1 MAQSIPSLIAGV
13 DLGDRTSHICL
24 IDAATA
30 DVVERSSIRTS
41 VDSFRSYFGKNQAMR
56 VALETGTHSPWASRA
71 IREAG
76 HEVITAN
83 SRQLQLVY
91 SSRRKSDTVDA
102 EKLARLAPL
111 DVKLLAPVEHHT
123 EQVQQALAV
132 LRSRAALV
140 RSRTLLV
147 NHVRGIIKSF
157 GYRIPAGSTRAF
169 PAAVREHVPEEISTG
184 ILPLVTAL
192 EGINEQILVLE
203 ETIAGLAETDYP
215 EVALL
220 TQVPGVGLI
229 TALTFILTLESPAR
243 FPDSRAVGAY
253 LGLVPGRRQ
262 SGERDE
268 KQRITKQGDTAV
280 RTLLVQ
286 CAQYIMRSNSP
297 DSDLKRHGSRIARPG
312 TSAAKRAAVVA
323 VARKLAVLLH
333 ALWITGEIYE
343 PLRNHAG
350 RPILEEGIMKA

>member
-1 MAQSIPSLIAGV
+1 MMVQPDPSLIAGV

-24 IDAATA
+24 LDAVTG
-30 DVVERSSIRTS
+30 DVVEHSSIRTT
-41 VDSFRSYFGKNQAMR
+41 VEAFGRYFGTNNRMR
-56 VALETGTHSPWASRA
+56 VALETGTHSPWVSRA
-71 IREAG
+71 IRDAG

-91 SSRRKSDTVDA
+91 SSRRKSDRVDA
-102 EKLARLAPL
+102 EKLARLARL
-111 DVKLLAPVEHHT
+111 DVKLLAPIVHRT

-157 GYRIPAGSTRAF
+157 GYRIPPGSTKAF
-169 PAAVREHVPEEISTG
+169 PAVVREHVPEEISMG
-184 ILPLVTAL
+184 ILPLVVTL
-192 EGINEQILVLE
+192 ESINEQILVLE
-203 ETIAGLAETDYP
+203 KVVSSLAETDYP

-229 TALTFILTLESPAR
+229 TALTFVLTLESPAR
-243 FPDSRAVGAY
+243 FPNSRTVGAY

-268 KQRITKQGDTAV
+268 KQRITKQGDVAL
-280 RTLLVQ
+280 RALLVQ
-286 CAQYIMRSNSP
+286 CAQYILRSSSP
-297 DSDLKRHGSRIARPG
+297 DSDLKRHGSRIAKSG
-312 TSAAKRAAVVA
+312 TSGAKRAAVVA

-333 ALWITGEIYE
+333 ALWITGEVYQ

-350 RPILEEGIMKA
+350 RPIGGQAMTA